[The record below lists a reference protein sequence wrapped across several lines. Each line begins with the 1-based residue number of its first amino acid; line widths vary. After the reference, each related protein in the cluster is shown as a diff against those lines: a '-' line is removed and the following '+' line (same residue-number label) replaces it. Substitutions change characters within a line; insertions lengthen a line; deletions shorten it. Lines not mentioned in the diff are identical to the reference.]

1 MDNLQEQINELQEQ
15 VNELYKCRMIENVD
29 NESKIENYF
38 KSLLKDYH
46 ANIKVM
52 DCRIFGINVK
62 IELLNED
69 NKPYFGTDF
78 NIIYESSFGSKTKLL
93 KMDYGAVGV
102 FDIENESEQIIRI
115 KMMNIVLDHITEI
128 KDLFES
134 LKFSAEQKFNEVN
147 IKLGKLIQE
156 NSRINI
162 ENEKQKIKDQIIK
175 DAEFTNLDFN
185 NSAEVSY
192 AWKIKITKVTDKR
205 VYVNIVEAKYDRQF
219 DIDTR
224 DFDDCIVFNYK
235 SGYIETEKLINII
248 LYKRSKCID
257 EFHGIKYESN
267 SKTIKTNE
275 TIKTYFKNL

>member
-15 VNELYKCRMIENVD
+15 VNELFKCKMTERSD

-46 ANIKVM
+46 ANT
-52 DCRIFGINVK
+52 RITACCIWSINVE

-69 NKPYFGTDF
+69 NKSYFGTDF
-78 NIIYESSFGSKTKLL
+78 KIIYESSFGSKTKLL
-93 KMDYGAVGV
+93 KMNYGTTGE
-102 FDIENESEQIIRI
+102 FDINEELEQIIKI
-115 KMMNIVLDHITEI
+115 KMMNIVLDHINEI

-134 LKFSAEQKFNEVN
+134 LKFSTEQKFNEAN
-147 IKLGKLIQE
+147 IKLEKLIQE
-156 NSRINI
+156 NSKIKI

-185 NSAEVSY
+185 DSYEVSY

-205 VYVNIVEAKYDRQF
+205 VYANIVEANYGRQYNM
-219 DIDTR
+219 DTR
-224 DFDDCIVFNYK
+224 DFDDCIVFNYE
-235 SGYIETEKLINII
+235 SGYIETEKLINIL

-257 EFHGIKYESN
+257 DFHGIKYESN

>member
-1 MDNLQEQINELQEQ
+1 MDNLQEQINELQKQ

-46 ANIKVM
+46 ANIKVR

-78 NIIYESSFGSKTKLL
+78 EIIYESSFGSKTKLL
-93 KMDYGAVGV
+93 KMDYGSIGV

-115 KMMNIVLDHITEI
+115 KMMNIVLDHINEI

-134 LKFSAEQKFNEVN
+134 LKFNAEQKFNEAN

-175 DAEFTNLDFN
+175 DAEFTNLDFDD
-185 NSAEVSY
+185 SSEVSY

-205 VYVNIVEAKYDRQF
+205 VYVNIVEAKYGRQF
-219 DIDTR
+219 NMDIR
-224 DFDDCIVFNYK
+224 DFDDCIVLNYK
-235 SGYIETEKLINII
+235 SGYIETEKLINIL

-257 EFHGIKYESN
+257 DFHGIKYESN

>member
-1 MDNLQEQINELQEQ
+1 MDNLQEQINELQDQ

-46 ANIKVM
+46 ANIKVR
-52 DCRIFGINVK
+52 DCRIFDINVK

-78 NIIYESSFGSKTKLL
+78 EIIYESNFGSKTKLL

-115 KMMNIVLDHITEI
+115 KMMNIVLDHINEI

-134 LKFSAEQKFNEVN
+134 LKFCAEQKFNEAN
-147 IKLGKLIQE
+147 IKLDKLIRE
-156 NSRINI
+156 NSRIKI

-185 NSAEVSY
+185 DSSEVSY

-205 VYVNIVEAKYDRQF
+205 VYTNIVEANYGRQYNM
-219 DIDTR
+219 DTR

-235 SGYIETEKLINII
+235 SGYIETEKLINIL

>member
-1 MDNLQEQINELQEQ
+1 MNNLQEQINELQEQ
-15 VNELYKCRMIENVD
+15 VNELYKYRMIENAD

-78 NIIYESSFGSKTKLL
+78 EIIYESSFGSETKLL

-115 KMMNIVLDHITEI
+115 KMMNIVLDHINEI

-134 LKFSAEQKFNEVN
+134 LKFCVEQKFNEAN
-147 IKLGKLIQE
+147 IKLDKLSRE

-162 ENEKQKIKDQIIK
+162 ENEKQKIRTQIIK

-185 NSAEVSY
+185 DSSEVSY

-205 VYVNIVEAKYDRQF
+205 IYANIVEAKYDRQYN
-219 DIDTR
+219 IDTD

-235 SGYIETEKLINII
+235 SGYIETEKLINIL